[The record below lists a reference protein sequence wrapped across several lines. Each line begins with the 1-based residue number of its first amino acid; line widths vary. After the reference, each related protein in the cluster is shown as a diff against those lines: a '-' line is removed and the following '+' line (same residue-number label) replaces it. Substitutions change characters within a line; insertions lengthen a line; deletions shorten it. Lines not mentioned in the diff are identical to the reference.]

1 MIISE
6 GPLFMELPIVPS
18 LKALTYMSL
27 RAILDAIISFWDCY
41 YLK

>member
-1 MIISE
+1 MTISE
-6 GPLFMELPIVPS
+6 GPRFMELPIVPS
-18 LKALTYMSL
+18 LKALTYVSL